1 MRYPEPRL
9 AISYPRRLVR
19 SFSRQASPRVQVA
32 LSQMSLSVI
41 EFPLSRPSTADQVAI
56 FLDSFHRRLSHSH
69 AFHRSVSFTLPQVYF
84 ARWPSFPHVAA
95 ASAVTVRFR
104 SLVFV
109 EATPFAIRVGRA
121 LFQELSSMPSSSALL
136 STPVQSFEFSAFA
149 VSRPSTTDQDDI
161 RFLLTQRITVALA
174 TDLVQSASGVFCS
187 FDRVSSTPPFA

>member
-9 AISYPRRLVR
+9 AVISYPRRLVR

-95 ASAVTVRFR
+95 ASAATVRFR

-109 EATPFAIRVGRA
+109 DATP
-121 LFQELSSMPSSSALL
+121 LL
-136 STPVQSFEFSAFA
+136 SASVGSFRCLTSKHHGPRRYPLPFDPAYHRRLSHR
-149 VSRPSTTDQDDI
+149 SRSVCLRSI
-161 RFLLTQRITVALA
+161 LFV
-174 TDLVQSASGVFCS
+174 
-187 FDRVSSTPPFA
+187 

>member
-1 MRYPEPRL
+1 VRYPEPRL
-9 AISYPRRLVR
+9 AVISYPRRLVR

-56 FLDSFHRRLSHSH
+56 FLDSFHRRLRT
-69 AFHRSVSFTLPQVYF
+69 ATPFTDQ
-84 ARWPSFPHVAA
+84 
-95 ASAVTVRFR
+95 FR
-104 SLVFV
+104 SLCHRCILL
-109 EATPFAIRVGRA
+109 AGRVSHMWPPHQQPQCVSGA
-121 LFQELSSMPSSSALL
+121 SSLSMLPHCYPRRSG
-136 STPVQSFEFSAFA
+136 AFA

>member
-1 MRYPEPRL
+1 M
-9 AISYPRRLVR
+9 ISYPRRLVR

-109 EATPFAIRVGRA
+109 EATPFAIGRA
-121 LFQELSSMPSSSALL
+121 LFQELSSMPSISSALL
-136 STPVQSFEFSAFA
+136 STPVQSFECSAFA